1 MKNIVF
7 NTKYLEDVSSFY
19 KEYCHQNNTIIFESA
34 EIVDK
39 SGVQSLIGV
48 SAALKVTCDDLKVT
62 ATALNENG
70 NGLLKLLSEKLKV
83 QIEGNSFSL
92 SFNRLQKIL
101 MKTQD

>member
-1 MKNIVF
+1 M
-7 NTKYLEDVSSFY
+7 
-19 KEYCHQNNTIIFESA
+19 
-34 EIVDK
+34 DK

-92 SFNRLQKIL
+92 SFNRPPKDLDEDSRLKAPNPMDVLRALQKL
-101 MKTQD
+101 